1 VALRG
6 GVGAANLCLHPHQ
19 RHQRIIPTT
28 WMIWKTLLSCHS
40 RPSRLAKLYMKRKGL
55 PACNANQFTLCAPC
69 YTILDVLVYAA
80 DENANVDQVALSSA
94 EEDAKAVQLVQAVA
108 MQIRN
113 FNKMT
118 VACSQATISSMDA
131 SVLTIKKANM
141 TQEDHAI
148 LAATN
153 IINANASTFF
163 NL

>member
-1 VALRG
+1 LPPSPP
-6 GVGAANLCLHPHQ
+6 AAIEDNYGSMDDMEESCELSF
-19 RHQRIIPTT
+19 PT
-28 WMIWKTLLSCHS
+28 IEAGKTL
-40 RPSRLAKLYMKRKGL
+40 YEMKGL
-55 PACNANQFTLCAPC
+55 PAYDANEFTLCAPC

-80 DENANVDQVALSSA
+80 DEDGNVDQVALSSA

-118 VACSQATISSMDA
+118 VACSRATISSMDA
-131 SVLTIKKANM
+131 SVLTIKKADM
-141 TQEDHAI
+141 TQEDHAV

-153 IINANASTFF
+153 AINANASTFF

>member
-1 VALRG
+1 MRTNSHCVPRATPSLMC
-6 GVGAANLCLHPHQ
+6 LCTQQMKMGML
-19 RHQRIIPTT
+19 
-28 WMIWKTLLSCHS
+28 MI
-40 RPSRLAKLYMKRKGL
+40 
-55 PACNANQFTLCAPC
+55 
-69 YTILDVLVYAA
+69 
-80 DENANVDQVALSSA
+80 ALSSA